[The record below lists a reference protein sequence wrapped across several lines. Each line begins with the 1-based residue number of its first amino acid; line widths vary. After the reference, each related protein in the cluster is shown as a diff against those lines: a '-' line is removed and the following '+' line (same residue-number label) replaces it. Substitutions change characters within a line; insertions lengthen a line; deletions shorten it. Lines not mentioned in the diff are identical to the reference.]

1 MASAIVVHQF
11 APVVYLLIFAHLVW
25 QVITIVMDH
34 VCNVQ
39 PIAQIAQTQ
48 AIALHARQAII

>member
-1 MASAIVVHQF
+1 
-11 APVVYLLIFAHLVW
+11 
-25 QVITIVMDH
+25 MDH
-34 VCNVQ
+34 ACNVQ